1 MRKMEREAVY
11 KAAACMKYKID
22 VYYFEFWLP
31 YRASCTSQR
40 AKLSV
45 DLVAA
50 NVSARIVRQES
61 DCSRTSLYI
70 YGVLRYFKT
79 LCHLTIAIRLSFPKE
94 VAPYSLALHP
104 CRCRRPF
111 PNLAKLRESQHYE
124 REHFLSPCTFL
135 T

>member
-79 LCHLTIAIRLSFPKE
+79 LCHLNNCNTPIFPKGGC
-94 VAPYSLALHP
+94 PLHLLG
-104 CRCRRPF
+104 
-111 PNLAKLRESQHYE
+111 LAKI
-124 REHFLSPCTFL
+124 TG
-135 T
+135 